1 MDERPSPRPKP
12 RPAAR
17 PAPPRPAT
25 PARVELPSLPPDTL
39 APAQARFLPD
49 RRYTALAA
57 GGSFGALIATLITGD
72 AGGRLMLGL
81 ATVIL
86 LAYVGSDL
94 IFSPR
99 LVASADGLIV
109 NSPMTR
115 ARLSWAEVNEVRA
128 PTRIRRGLR
137 NTTLEVDAGPVL
149 AVLSR
154 RALGADPV
162 EVAELV
168 EAFRPR

>member
-1 MDERPSPRPKP
+1 MSPEAQSP
-12 RPAAR
+12 PAA
-17 PAPPRPAT
+17 PILPP
-25 PARVELPSLPPDTL
+25 LPPDTL
-39 APAQARFLPD
+39 APAQARFVPD

-57 GGSFGALIATLITGD
+57 GGAFGASVAVLMTSD
-72 AGGRLMLGL
+72 AGGRLLL
-81 ATVIL
+81 L
-86 LAYVGSDL
+86 LAVVLLLGYVASDL

-99 LVASADGLIV
+99 LVASAEGVVV

-115 ARLSWAEVNEVRA
+115 ARLSWDDVQEVRA
-128 PTRIRRGLR
+128 ETRIRHGLR

-162 EVAELV
+162 DAADLV

>member
-1 MDERPSPRPKP
+1 VDERPRPKP
-12 RPAAR
+12 G
-17 PAPPRPAT
+17 
-25 PARVELPSLPPDTL
+25 PARRPLPALPALPPDTL
-39 APAQARFLPD
+39 APAQARFVPD

-57 GGSFGALIATLITGD
+57 GGAFGALMAVLITDD
-72 AGGRLMLGL
+72 AGGRLLLVL
-81 ATVIL
+81 AVVIL
-86 LAYVGSDL
+86 LGYVGCDL
-94 IFSPR
+94 VFSPR
-99 LVASADGLIV
+99 LIASADGVVV

-115 ARLSWAEVNEVRA
+115 ARLSWADVQEVRA
-128 PTRIRRGLR
+128 ETRIRHGVR
-137 NTTLEVDAGPVL
+137 NTTLEVDGGAVL

>member
-1 MDERPSPRPKP
+1 
-12 RPAAR
+12 
-17 PAPPRPAT
+17 
-25 PARVELPSLPPDTL
+25 
-39 APAQARFLPD
+39 
-49 RRYTALAA
+49 
-57 GGSFGALIATLITGD
+57 
-72 AGGRLMLGL
+72 
-81 ATVIL
+81 VIL
-86 LAYVGSDL
+86 LGYVASDL

-99 LVASADGLIV
+99 LTASAEGV
-109 NSPMTR
+109 VVKSPMTR
-115 ARLSWAEVNEVRA
+115 ARLSWDDVHEVRA
-128 PTRIRRGLR
+128 ETRIRHGLR

>member
-1 MDERPSPRPKP
+1 MPSRPGRDTPPQ
-12 RPAAR
+12 AR
-17 PAPPRPAT
+17 LH
-25 PARVELPSLPPDTL
+25 LPSLPPDTL
-39 APAQARFLPD
+39 TPAQARFVPD

-57 GGSFGALIATLITGD
+57 GGAFGALVAVLVTSD
-72 AGGRLMLGL
+72 AGGRLLLGL
-81 ATVIL
+81 AVVL
-86 LAYVGSDL
+86 LLGYVGSDL

-99 LVASADGLIV
+99 LVASADGVVV
-109 NSPMTR
+109 NSPITR
-115 ARLSWAEVNEVRA
+115 ARLSWDEVQEVRA
-128 PTRIRRGLR
+128 ETRVRRGLR

-149 AVLSR
+149 VVLSR